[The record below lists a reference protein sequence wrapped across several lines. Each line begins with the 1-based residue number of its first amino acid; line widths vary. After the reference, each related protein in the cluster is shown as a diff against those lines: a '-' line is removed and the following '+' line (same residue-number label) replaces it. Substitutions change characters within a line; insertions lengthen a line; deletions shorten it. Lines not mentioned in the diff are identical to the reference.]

1 MKFMLRLKNIM
12 FLMVIF
18 LMLLLVLSSAIAIYE
33 KHDANMSFENSYD
46 FTSEKYS
53 LVQHK
58 VAQAQTISDNYLRT
72 SHIRFLPTNIY
83 IAFPEEYGMAI
94 LKKVG
99 ILVLLVVIGTLLWKK
114 LSK

>member
-1 MKFMLRLKNIM
+1 MKFMIRLKNIM
-12 FLMVIF
+12 FLMAVF
-18 LMLLLVLSSAIAIYE
+18 LTLLLVLSNAIAIYE

-46 FTSEKYS
+46 FTPDKYS
-53 LVQHK
+53 LVKHK

-83 IAFPEEYGMAI
+83 IAFPEGYGMAI

-99 ILVLLVVIGTLLWKK
+99 ILVLLAVVGTLLWKK

>member
-12 FLMVIF
+12 FLMAVF
-18 LMLLLVLSSAIAIYE
+18 LTLLLVLSSAIAIYE

-46 FTSEKYS
+46 FTSDKYS
-53 LVQHK
+53 LVKHK